1 MSRTL
6 TVRNVPEP
14 VVRALQERARRNRRS
29 MQKEVLSILEG
40 VALDRASLREQIA
53 SLRSEGVGRMTLEEI
68 HRAIGEGRP

>member
-1 MSRTL
+1 
-6 TVRNVPEP
+6 
-14 VVRALQERARRNRRS
+14 